1 MPVWE
6 SHSRS
11 RRQSAISAACLASGL
26 VLIAMLH
33 DYGLAG
39 SSRHAGFLFGMVLA
53 LIGGAT
59 LLVSG
64 PQTIAVDPP
73 RQQIRITDH
82 RLLGTRVHTIPFAD
96 IAEVQVAYLQTRS
109 QQVLQY
115 FLQLQ
120 LRSGETY
127 ALFAPGRVY
136 AGSMDPAIVALWKS
150 RLDACLAAS
159 LEASLEASLA
169 AAGSV
174 PPAT

>member
-1 MPVWE
+1 
-6 SHSRS
+6 
-11 RRQSAISAACLASGL
+11 
-26 VLIAMLH
+26 
-33 DYGLAG
+33 
-39 SSRHAGFLFGMVLA
+39 
-53 LIGGAT
+53 
-59 LLVSG
+59 
-64 PQTIAVDPP
+64 
-73 RQQIRITDH
+73 
-82 RLLGTRVHTIPFAD
+82 
-96 IAEVQVAYLQTRS
+96 VAYLQTRS